1 MWRAT
6 ELAQLLLREKLQ
18 PGDVVVDAT
27 VGNGHDTLFLAN
39 EVGPTGRVFGFDVQ
53 QSALNNAAER
63 LGDRP
68 EVTLLHAGHETLA
81 ESLAERNEPSVAAV
95 MFNLGY
101 LPGAD
106 KTIVTRSETTL
117 AALRQALALLKP
129 GGTVTMVLYPGHSG
143 GGQEAADLLGFAQA
157 LADGFLTSR
166 CQRLNASD
174 PAPELLVF
182 ERTR

>member
-6 ELAQLLLREKLQ
+6 DMAQLLLARKLQ

-53 QSALNNAAER
+53 ESALKNAADR

-68 EVTLLHAGHETLA
+68 QVTLLHAGHETLA
-81 ESLAERNEPSVAAV
+81 EHLADANQLSIAAA

-106 KTIVTRSETTL
+106 RTIVTRSETTL
-117 AALRQALALLKP
+117 AALRQALTLLQP
-129 GGTVTMVLYPGHSG
+129 GGTVTMVLYPGHLG
-143 GGQEAADLLGFAQA
+143 GGQEAADLLGFVQA
-157 LADGFLTSR
+157 LADGFAASR
-166 CQRLNASD
+166 YQRMNALA
-174 PAPELLVF
+174 PAPELLLV
-182 ERTR
+182 ERTS

>member
-101 LPGAD
+101 L
-106 KTIVTRSETTL
+106 
-117 AALRQALALLKP
+117 
-129 GGTVTMVLYPGHSG
+129 
-143 GGQEAADLLGFAQA
+143 ADLLGFAQA